1 MLDLLKRANTALI
14 SNPTIADIDITTAG
28 SDFLW
33 AVFSIML
40 GGAIGL
46 LIYGFTRPVGQR
58 AFHQLAAVI
67 CFTASIA

>member
-40 GGAIGL
+40 GSAIGL
-46 LIYGFTRPVGQR
+46 DRKSV
-58 AFHQLAAVI
+58 V
-67 CFTASIA
+67 